1 MKAKWGCIDGPS
13 FNRTGIFTTR
23 RNAAPAMCVCREKTM
38 GRDGKK
44 EAKERE
50 LSEDTK
56 GVFVTAK
63 QKARGA
69 LLCYG
74 GPSKLIQTLKWHATP
89 ITNI

>member
-1 MKAKWGCIDGPS
+1 
-13 FNRTGIFTTR
+13 
-23 RNAAPAMCVCREKTM
+23 MCVCREKTM

-74 GPSKLIQTLKWHATP
+74 GPSKLIQTLK
-89 ITNI
+89 